1 MKLKEMKEKTFAL
14 IEELYPE
21 LNNLAEDEDVI
32 NKINGVVNSVQ
43 MDLMKFRKITANEE
57 IEIELDDDRI
67 IDLKDY
73 DDIYQLNKVILVP
86 NEEDMVTTFNMIDN
100 TTLEIDN
107 TFAGTIRIYYYK
119 YPTLCKTI
127 FEADTT
133 ETADEKR
140 QREDNRYVFELDPV
154 LLEIMPYGIA
164 RDLLRLDMISNYGS
178 YFERTYNEL
187 IQRLDSRNTAG
198 FITIEG
204 GIDL

>member
-21 LNNLAEDEDVI
+21 LSNLAEDEDVI

-43 MDLMKFRKITANEE
+43 MDLMKFRKITANDE

-107 TFAGTIRIYYYK
+107 SFAGTIRLYYYK
-119 YPTLCKTI
+119 YPTLCKTM
-127 FEADTT
+127 FNNDT
-133 ETADEKR
+133 ER
-140 QREDNRYVFELDPV
+140 QNEDNRYVFEIDPM

-178 YFERTYNEL
+178 YFERTYNDL
-187 IQRLDSRNTAG
+187 IQRLDSRNTSG

>member
-21 LNNLAEDEDVI
+21 LSNLAEDEDVI
-32 NKINGVVNSVQ
+32 NKINGVVNSIQ
-43 MDLMKFRKITANEE
+43 MDLMKFRKITANTE
-57 IEIELDDDRI
+57 INVELNDDRI
-67 IDLKDY
+67 IDLKGY
-73 DDIYQLNKVILVP
+73 DDIYQVNRIILVP

-100 TTLEIDN
+100 TTLEVDN
-107 TFAGTIRIYYYK
+107 SFAGTIRIYYYK
-119 YPTLCKTI
+119 YPTLCKTM
-127 FEADTT
+127 FNNDT
-133 ETADEKR
+133 ER
-140 QREDNRYVFELDPV
+140 QNEDNRYVFEIDPM

-178 YFERTYNEL
+178 YFERTYNDL

>member
-43 MDLMKFRKITANEE
+43 MDLMKFRKITAN
-57 IEIELDDDRI
+57 IEINVGINDDRI
-67 IDLKDY
+67 IDLKGY
-73 DDIYQLNKVILVP
+73 DDIYQVNRIILVP

-100 TTLEIDN
+100 TTLEVDN
-107 TFAGTIRIYYYK
+107 SFAGTIRIYYYK
-119 YPTLCKTI
+119 YPTLCKTM
-127 FEADTT
+127 FNNDT
-133 ETADEKR
+133 ER
-140 QREDNRYVFELDPV
+140 QNEDNRYVFEIDPM

-178 YFERTYNEL
+178 YFERTYNDL

>member
-1 MKLKEMKEKTFAL
+1 MKLKEMKQKTFAL

-21 LNNLAEDEDVI
+21 LSNLAEDEDVI
-32 NKINGVVNSVQ
+32 NKINGVVNAVQ

-73 DDIYQLNKVILVP
+73 DDIYQVNKIKLIP
-86 NEEDMVTTFNMIDN
+86 NEDDMVTTFNMIDN
-100 TTLEIDN
+100 TTLEIDDS
-107 TFAGTIRIYYYK
+107 FAGTIRLYYYK
-119 YPTLCKTI
+119 YPTLCKTM
-127 FEADTT
+127 FNNDT
-133 ETADEKR
+133 ER
-140 QREDNRYVFELDPV
+140 QNEDNRYVFEIDPM

>member
-21 LNNLAEDEDVI
+21 LSNLAEDEDVI
-32 NKINGVVNSVQ
+32 NKINGVVNSIQ
-43 MDLMKFRKITANEE
+43 MDLMKFRKITANDE

-86 NEEDMVTTFNMIDN
+86 NEEDMDTTFNMIDN
-100 TTLEIDN
+100 TTLEIDSS
-107 TFAGTIRIYYYK
+107 FAGTIRLYYYK
-119 YPTLCKTI
+119 YPTLCKTM
-127 FEADTT
+127 FNNDT
-133 ETADEKR
+133 ER
-140 QREDNRYVFELDPV
+140 QNEDNRYVFEIDPM

-178 YFERTYNEL
+178 YFERTYNDL

>member
-32 NKINGVVNSVQ
+32 NKINGVVNSIQ
-43 MDLMKFRKITANEE
+43 MDLMKFRKITANTE
-57 IEIELDDDRI
+57 INVELNDDRI
-67 IDLKDY
+67 IDLKGY
-73 DDIYQLNKVILVP
+73 DDIYQVNKIKLVP

-107 TFAGTIRIYYYK
+107 SFAGTIRIYYYK
-119 YPTLCKTI
+119 YPTLCKTM
-127 FEADTT
+127 FNNDAE
-133 ETADEKR
+133 R
-140 QREDNRYVFELDPV
+140 QNEDNRYVFEIDPM

-178 YFERTYNEL
+178 YFERTYNDL

-198 FITIEG
+198 FVTIEG

>member
-21 LNNLAEDEDVI
+21 LSNLAEDEDVI

-43 MDLMKFRKITANEE
+43 MDLMKFRKITANDE

-86 NEEDMVTTFNMIDN
+86 NEEDMITTFNMIDN

-107 TFAGTIRIYYYK
+107 SFAGTIRLYYYK
-119 YPTLCKTI
+119 YPTLCKTM
-127 FEADTT
+127 FNNDT
-133 ETADEKR
+133 ER
-140 QREDNRYVFELDPV
+140 QNEDNRYVFEIDPM
-154 LLEIMPYGIA
+154 LIEIMPYGIA

-178 YFERTYNEL
+178 YFERTYNDL

>member
-1 MKLKEMKEKTFAL
+1 MKLKEMKQKTFAL

-21 LNNLAEDEDVI
+21 LSNLAEDEDVI
-32 NKINGVVNSVQ
+32 NKINGVVNAVQ

-73 DDIYQLNKVILVP
+73 DDIYQVNKIKLIP
-86 NEEDMVTTFNMIDN
+86 NEDDMVTTFNMIDN
-100 TTLEIDN
+100 TTLEIDDS
-107 TFAGTIRIYYYK
+107 FAGTIRLYYYK
-119 YPTLCKTI
+119 YPTLCKTM
-127 FEADTT
+127 FNNDT
-133 ETADEKR
+133 ER
-140 QREDNRYVFELDPV
+140 QNEDNRYVFEIDPM

-178 YFERTYNEL
+178 YFERTYNDL

>member
-43 MDLMKFRKITANEE
+43 MDLMKFRKITANTE
-57 IEIELDDDRI
+57 INVGLNDDRI
-67 IDLKDY
+67 IDLKGY
-73 DDIYQLNKVILVP
+73 DDIYQINKIKLVP

-100 TTLEIDN
+100 TTLEVDN
-107 TFAGTIRIYYYK
+107 SFAGTIRIYYYK
-119 YPTLCKTI
+119 YPTLCKTM
-127 FEADTT
+127 FNNDT
-133 ETADEKR
+133 ER
-140 QREDNRYVFELDPV
+140 QNEDNRYVFEIDPM

-178 YFERTYNEL
+178 YFERTYNDL

>member
-21 LNNLAEDEDVI
+21 LSNLAEDEDVI
-32 NKINGVVNSVQ
+32 NKINGVVNSIQ
-43 MDLMKFRKITANEE
+43 MDLMKFRKITANDE

-86 NEEDMVTTFNMIDN
+86 NEENMVTTFNMIDN

-107 TFAGTIRIYYYK
+107 SFAGTIRLYYYK
-119 YPTLCKTI
+119 YPTLCKTM
-127 FEADTT
+127 FNNDT
-133 ETADEKR
+133 ER
-140 QREDNRYVFELDPV
+140 QNEDNRYVFEIDPM

-178 YFERTYNEL
+178 YFERTYNDL
-187 IQRLDSRNTAG
+187 IQRLDSRNTSG

>member
-21 LNNLAEDEDVI
+21 LSNLAEDEDVI
-32 NKINGVVNSVQ
+32 NKINGVVNSIQ
-43 MDLMKFRKITANEE
+43 MDLMKFRKITANDE

-107 TFAGTIRIYYYK
+107 SFAGTIRLYYYK
-119 YPTLCKTI
+119 YPTLCKTM
-127 FEADTT
+127 FNNDT
-133 ETADEKR
+133 ER
-140 QREDNRYVFELDPV
+140 QNEDNRYVFEIDPM

-178 YFERTYNEL
+178 YFERTYNDL
-187 IQRLDSRNTAG
+187 IQRLDSRNTSG

>member
-32 NKINGVVNSVQ
+32 NKINGVVNSIQ
-43 MDLMKFRKITANEE
+43 MDLMKFRKITANDE

-67 IDLKDY
+67 IDLKDF

-86 NEEDMVTTFNMIDN
+86 NEEDMITTFNMIDN

-107 TFAGTIRIYYYK
+107 SFAGTIRIYYYK
-119 YPTLCKTI
+119 YPTLCKTM
-127 FEADTT
+127 FNNDT
-133 ETADEKR
+133 ER
-140 QREDNRYVFELDPV
+140 QNEDNRYTFEIDPM

-178 YFERTYNEL
+178 YFERTYNDL

>member
-1 MKLKEMKEKTFAL
+1 MKLKEMKTKTFAL
-14 IEELYPE
+14 IEELYPS

-43 MDLMKFRKITANEE
+43 MDLMKFRKITANDE

-73 DDIYQLNKVILVP
+73 DDIYQVNKIKLVP
-86 NEEDMVTTFNMIDN
+86 NEEDMDTTFTMIDN
-100 TTLEIDN
+100 TTLEISD
-107 TFAGTIRIYYYK
+107 TFAGTIRLYYYK
-119 YPTLCKTI
+119 YPTLCKTM
-127 FEADTT
+127 FNNDT
-133 ETADEKR
+133 ER
-140 QREDNRYVFELDPV
+140 QNEDNRYVFEIDPM

-198 FITIEG
+198 FVTIEG

>member
-21 LNNLAEDEDVI
+21 LSNLAEDEDVI

-86 NEEDMVTTFNMIDN
+86 NEEDMITTFNMIDN

-107 TFAGTIRIYYYK
+107 SFAGTIRIYYYK
-119 YPTLCKTI
+119 YPTLCKTM
-127 FEADTT
+127 FNNDT
-133 ETADEKR
+133 ER
-140 QREDNRYVFELDPV
+140 QNEDNRYVFEIDPM

-178 YFERTYNEL
+178 YFERTYNDL

>member
-21 LNNLAEDEDVI
+21 LSNLAEDEDVI

-43 MDLMKFRKITANEE
+43 MDLMKFRKITANDE

-86 NEEDMVTTFNMIDN
+86 NEENMVTTFNMIDN

-107 TFAGTIRIYYYK
+107 SFAGTIRLYYYK
-119 YPTLCKTI
+119 YPTLCKTM
-127 FEADTT
+127 FNNDT
-133 ETADEKR
+133 ER
-140 QREDNRYVFELDPV
+140 QNEDNRYVFEIDPM

-178 YFERTYNEL
+178 YFERTYNDL
-187 IQRLDSRNTAG
+187 IQRLDSRNTSG

>member
-21 LNNLAEDEDVI
+21 LSNLAEDEDVI
-32 NKINGVVNSVQ
+32 NKINGVVNSIQ
-43 MDLMKFRKITANEE
+43 MDLMKFRKITANDE

-73 DDIYQLNKVILVP
+73 DDIYQLNKVILIP
-86 NEEDMVTTFNMIDN
+86 NEEDMITTFNMIDN

-107 TFAGTIRIYYYK
+107 SFAGTIRLYYYK
-119 YPTLCKTI
+119 YPTLCKTM
-127 FEADTT
+127 FNNDT
-133 ETADEKR
+133 ER
-140 QREDNRYVFELDPV
+140 QNEDNRYTFEIDPM

-178 YFERTYNEL
+178 YFERTYNDL
-187 IQRLDSRNTAG
+187 IQRLDSRNTSG

>member
-43 MDLMKFRKITANEE
+43 MDLMKFRKITANTE
-57 IEIELDDDRI
+57 INVGLNDDRI
-67 IDLKDY
+67 IDLKGY
-73 DDIYQLNKVILVP
+73 DDIYQVNRIILVP
-86 NEEDMVTTFNMIDN
+86 NEDDMVTTFNMIDN
-100 TTLEIDN
+100 TTLEVDN
-107 TFAGTIRIYYYK
+107 SFAGTIRIYYYK
-119 YPTLCKTI
+119 YPTLCKTM
-127 FEADTT
+127 FNNDT
-133 ETADEKR
+133 ER
-140 QREDNRYVFELDPV
+140 QNEDNRYVFEIDPM

-178 YFERTYNEL
+178 YFERTYNDL

>member
-21 LNNLAEDEDVI
+21 LSNLAEDEDVI
-32 NKINGVVNSVQ
+32 NKINGVVNSIQ
-43 MDLMKFRKITANEE
+43 MDLMKFRKITANDE

-67 IDLKDY
+67 IDLKDF

-86 NEEDMVTTFNMIDN
+86 NEEDMITTFNMIDN

-107 TFAGTIRIYYYK
+107 SFAGTIRIYYYK
-119 YPTLCKTI
+119 YPTLCKTM
-127 FEADTT
+127 FNNDT
-133 ETADEKR
+133 ER
-140 QREDNRYVFELDPV
+140 QNEDNRYVFEIDPM

-178 YFERTYNEL
+178 YFERTYNDL
-187 IQRLDSRNTAG
+187 IQRLDSRNTSG

>member
-107 TFAGTIRIYYYK
+107 SFAGTIRIYYYK
-119 YPTLCKTI
+119 YPTLCKTM
-127 FEADTT
+127 FNNDT
-133 ETADEKR
+133 ER
-140 QREDNRYVFELDPV
+140 QNEDNRYSFELDPV

>member
-21 LNNLAEDEDVI
+21 LSNLAEDEDVI

-86 NEEDMVTTFNMIDN
+86 NEEDMITTFNMIDN

-107 TFAGTIRIYYYK
+107 SFAGTIRLYYYK
-119 YPTLCKTI
+119 YPTLCKTM
-127 FEADTT
+127 FNNDT
-133 ETADEKR
+133 ER
-140 QREDNRYVFELDPV
+140 QNEDNRYVFEIDPM

-178 YFERTYNEL
+178 YFERTYNDL
-187 IQRLDSRNTAG
+187 IQRLDSRNTSG

>member
-1 MKLKEMKEKTFAL
+1 MKLKEMKQKTFAL

-21 LNNLAEDEDVI
+21 LSNLAEDEDVI
-32 NKINGVVNSVQ
+32 NKINGVVNAVQ

-73 DDIYQLNKVILVP
+73 DDIYQVNKIKLIP
-86 NEEDMVTTFNMIDN
+86 NEDDMVTTFNMIDN
-100 TTLEIDN
+100 TTLEVDN
-107 TFAGTIRIYYYK
+107 SFAGTIKIYYYK
-119 YPTLCKTI
+119 YPTLCKTM
-127 FEADTT
+127 FNNDT
-133 ETADEKR
+133 ER
-140 QREDNRYVFELDPV
+140 QNEDNRYVFEIDPM

-178 YFERTYNEL
+178 YFERTYNDL